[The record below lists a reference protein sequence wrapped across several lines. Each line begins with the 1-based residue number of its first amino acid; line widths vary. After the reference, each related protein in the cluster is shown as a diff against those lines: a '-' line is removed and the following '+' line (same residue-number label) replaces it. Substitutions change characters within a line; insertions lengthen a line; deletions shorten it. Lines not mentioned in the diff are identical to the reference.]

1 MNLTKHINIVHKGMK
16 QYNCHL
22 CNDRSYSTKVGMQ
35 KHIKQK
41 HQGLEF
47 EFVLEKQEKNHPCP
61 NCHSSFQSSSLLKRH
76 ISCVHEGV
84 RKYECEFCGK
94 TYKQSNKLAYH
105 IKTFHQGIK
114 DYSCDFC
121 DKSYAAIEN
130 LKLHQKSIHEG
141 MYFHIFCKY
150 YKVISGQIFFMKL
163 NF

>member
-22 CNDRSYSTKVGMQ
+22 CNDRSYSTKAGMQ
-35 KHIKQK
+35 KHIKEK

-47 EFVLEKQEKNHPCP
+47 DFALEKQEKNHPCP
-61 NCHSSFQSSSLLKRH
+61 ECNSSFQSSSLLKRH

-141 MYFHIFCKY
+141 MNFYIFHEIDA
-150 YKVISGQIFFMKL
+150 I
-163 NF
+163 N

>member
-1 MNLTKHINIVHKGMK
+1 MNLTKHINIDHKGMK

-47 EFVLEKQEKNHPCP
+47 EFVLEKQEKNHTCP
-61 NCHSSFQSSSLLKRH
+61 DCHSSFQSSSLLKRH

-121 DKSYAAIEN
+121 DKSFAAIEN

-141 MYFHIFCKY
+141 IYFHIFCEY